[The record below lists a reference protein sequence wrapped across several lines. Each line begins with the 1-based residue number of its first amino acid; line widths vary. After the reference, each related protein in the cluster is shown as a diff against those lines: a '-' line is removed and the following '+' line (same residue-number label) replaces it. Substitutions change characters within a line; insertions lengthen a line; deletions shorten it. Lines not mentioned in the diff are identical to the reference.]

1 MSRALSPN
9 IQTFGPEGTND
20 GAPKRGLVGANGKNL
35 NRMQS
40 VYHDKDGNFNL
51 KRFLAVV
58 GVAAVAG
65 AMFLAYVS
73 GAASDQSAP
82 QSVTTEVTQS
92 EMQAQPAGWRP
103 KRGFCFSCAN
113 APSRSWSW
121 WFGWGGCE
129 CYAGWSG
136 TCCDI
141 PDLHEGECTDYGDL
155 FEMIHD
161 HDVVPG
167 IPFHKDQVTA
177 PCSNAWSI
185 DALGQGVAP
194 VVVNMIYVDIDEYP
208 PQHVLDSLDDV
219 QAATKDNSYWSLV
232 WEVMKM
238 FANIFTDDRGVEYE
252 MVQSLTECKGV
263 ATDYA
268 ADPTGLTALSTM
280 GKCYEQEKDMIDEKY
295 DGTYKPSLPE
305 YNEFWRLIDSHE
317 SVMFAMV
324 EDKSDEVP
332 LNWIK
337 DDDMFG
343 WLRRVGSNPDML
355 RIATSADL
363 GEANDFAVT
372 DDMYNLATGET
383 GTGTLNAAL
392 SEGRL
397 FMLDFSIFPA
407 DGLTNKGKYLSSPKA
422 LFASPKNP
430 SERMKTIA
438 IQQYQKPSANH
449 PLLGAP
455 DPSRRNWNDATL
467 TDDEKQTLIKWIM
480 AKTTVQVAESSYF
493 EVVTHFGRTH
503 LVMEPFMMATNMA
516 FHDTHPI
523 RKLLQPHFEGTLH
536 INQGA
541 VDSLISVG
549 GVIDK
554 IFPPP
559 IELTQTIAV
568 QACKD
573 FLENFNDNAFD
584 KAFELRGTL
593 TLPEEYPFR
602 DDGFL
607 VWNAIKAFT
616 LEYVKVAYKTDREMR
631 DDPWLQ
637 CFWDTLVSPTGGMLK
652 KAGDNGNNVLWS
664 REYLS
669 TFLSTIIWT
678 ASGQHAATNF
688 PQKDVGAHVTMNP
701 TAAYSDGKTG
711 GTVTMQ
717 DWFDLLPPL
726 SEALDQLN
734 TEYLLG
740 SVHYNRLG
748 RYEEDY
754 IAGHF
759 KGEYRQAE
767 LNFQADLT
775 ALEAKINERN
785 SEAGTMRGDVYKYE
799 ILLPD
804 NTPLSINI

>member
-1 MSRALSPN
+1 
-9 IQTFGPEGTND
+9 
-20 GAPKRGLVGANGKNL
+20 
-35 NRMQS
+35 
-40 VYHDKDGNFNL
+40 
-51 KRFLAVV
+51 
-58 GVAAVAG
+58 
-65 AMFLAYVS
+65 
-73 GAASDQSAP
+73 
-82 QSVTTEVTQS
+82 
-92 EMQAQPAGWRP
+92 
-103 KRGFCFSCAN
+103 
-113 APSRSWSW
+113 
-121 WFGWGGCE
+121 
-129 CYAGWSG
+129 
-136 TCCDI
+136 
-141 PDLHEGECTDYGDL
+141 
-155 FEMIHD
+155 MIHD

-493 EVVTHFGRTH
+493 EVVTHFGR
-503 LVMEPFMMATNMA
+503 
-516 FHDTHPI
+516 
-523 RKLLQPHFEGTLH
+523 
-536 INQGA
+536 
-541 VDSLISVG
+541 
-549 GVIDK
+549 
-554 IFPPP
+554 
-559 IELTQTIAV
+559 
-568 QACKD
+568 
-573 FLENFNDNAFD
+573 
-584 KAFELRGTL
+584 
-593 TLPEEYPFR
+593 
-602 DDGFL
+602 
-607 VWNAIKAFT
+607 
-616 LEYVKVAYKTDREMR
+616 
-631 DDPWLQ
+631 
-637 CFWDTLVSPTGGMLK
+637 
-652 KAGDNGNNVLWS
+652 
-664 REYLS
+664 
-669 TFLSTIIWT
+669 
-678 ASGQHAATNF
+678 
-688 PQKDVGAHVTMNP
+688 
-701 TAAYSDGKTG
+701 
-711 GTVTMQ
+711 
-717 DWFDLLPPL
+717 
-726 SEALDQLN
+726 
-734 TEYLLG
+734 
-740 SVHYNRLG
+740 
-748 RYEEDY
+748 
-754 IAGHF
+754 
-759 KGEYRQAE
+759 
-767 LNFQADLT
+767 
-775 ALEAKINERN
+775 
-785 SEAGTMRGDVYKYE
+785 
-799 ILLPD
+799 
-804 NTPLSINI
+804 